1 MRTIKT
7 EYDIGDRIKI
17 GLDGSMDAMVSGI
30 CISANDALTY
40 RCIWYH
46 EGSRKSDWLGACE
59 IRGKGS
65 MREIQA
71 GFNGDEKAHG

>member
-17 GLDGSMDAMVSGI
+17 SLDGSMDAVVSGI
-30 CISANDALTY
+30 CVTACDSVTY

-46 EGSRKSDWLGACE
+46 DGSRKDDWLRSFEMRGDGA
-59 IRGKGS
+59 KV
-65 MREIQA
+65 EIQA